1 MRQFDPARPLNEPYG
16 LECDRWVPSAMRRPD
31 RHQEVEVN
39 FAPQA
44 ELTYRI
50 ADRQVRVPK
59 GRLALF
65 RAAVPHQLVGWTSE
79 SPYWVLTVP
88 FVEFLALGLPEA
100 LVERVLSGEML
111 WDARPAASSLDAE
124 RFERWGCWISGGQA
138 GPARQALS
146 ELRSRL
152 CELASSRPA
161 SSMESERLPSHSKVS
176 RMALEVARRYREPLT
191 VAEIAESVGLNPNYA
206 MDLFRREFGTTLVRT
221 LVQYRVAHA
230 MRLLATTG
238 LPIADV
244 AEASGFCSSSRF
256 NEAFRQ
262 TCGRSP
268 REFRSECRG
277 AGRADRR

>member
-1 MRQFDPARPLNEPYG
+1 
-16 LECDRWVPSAMRRPD
+16 MRRPD

-50 ADRQVRVPK
+50 ADRLVRVPR

-65 RAAVPHQLVGWTSE
+65 WAAVPHQLVGWTSE

-221 LVQYRVAHA
+221 LVQYRIAHA
-230 MRLLATTG
+230 MRLPASTG

-244 AEASGFCSSSRF
+244 AEASGFGSSSRF